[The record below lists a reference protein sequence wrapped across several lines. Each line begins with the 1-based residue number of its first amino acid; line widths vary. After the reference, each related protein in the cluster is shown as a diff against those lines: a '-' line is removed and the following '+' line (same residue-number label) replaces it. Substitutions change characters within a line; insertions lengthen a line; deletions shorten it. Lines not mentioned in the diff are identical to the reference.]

1 MLGVSQGQRKN
12 REAGK
17 PIYCPISIMN
27 QTETFI
33 RRGQFAIIAG
43 GPGTG
48 KSAITQA
55 ILQRGNDKGA
65 VNTTMYFSADSDAST
80 MFKRAAAI
88 ATGHDM
94 SYIDSLV
101 REGNAA
107 ELYGIVDA
115 KTHHMKFSYASS
127 PDVEDIQ
134 REVLAYETAYGAF
147 PEVIVMDNLK
157 NLYAGEGSEFE
168 ALEGNCEFLHGLAR
182 DTGAAVIALHHV
194 VGASEDGIS
203 PIPLSGLRGK
213 VSKTPEMVLTL
224 HRSET
229 HLNISPVK
237 NRSGKAQA
245 SGTWFLPVKADLSR
259 MYYEG

>member
-1 MLGVSQGQRKN
+1 MGITQGQRKN

-17 PIYCPISIMN
+17 PIHCPINIMN

-48 KSAITQA
+48 KSALTQA

-80 MFKRAAAI
+80 MFKRSAAI
-88 ATGHDM
+88 ATGYDM
-94 SYIDSLV
+94 SFIDSMV
-101 REGNAA
+101 REGKAS
-107 ELYGIVDA
+107 ELFGIVDS
-115 KTHHMKFSYASS
+115 KTSHMKFSYGSS
-127 PDVEDIQ
+127 PDVDDVK
-134 REVLAYETAYGAF
+134 REVLAYETVYGAF

-157 NLYAGEGSEFE
+157 NLYAGEGGEFE

-182 DTGAAVIALHHV
+182 DTGAAIIALHHV
-194 VGASEDGIS
+194 IGAVEDGIS

-213 VSKTPEMVLTL
+213 ISKTPEVILTL
-224 HRSET
+224 HRNDT

-237 NRSGKAQA
+237 NRNGKAQA
-245 SGTWFLPVKADLSR
+245 SGAWFLPVKADLSR
-259 MYYEG
+259 MAYEG

>member
-1 MLGVSQGQRKN
+1 MLNASQGMRKN

-33 RRGQFAIIAG
+33 RRGQFTIIAA
-43 GPGTG
+43 GPGAG
-48 KSAITQA
+48 KSAIAQA

-65 VNTTMYFSADSDAST
+65 TNTTMYFSADSDAST

-88 ATGHDM
+88 ATGYDM

-101 REGNAA
+101 REGKGH
-107 ELYGIVDA
+107 ELYGVVDA
-115 KTHHMKFSYASS
+115 KTSHMKFSYASS
-127 PDVEDIQ
+127 PDIDDVQ
-134 REVLAYETAYGAF
+134 REVLAYETVYGAF

-194 VGASEDGIS
+194 IGSAEDGIS
-203 PIPLSGLRGK
+203 PIPMSGLRGK
-213 VSKTPEMVLTL
+213 VSKTPEMILTL
-224 HRSET
+224 HRTDT
-229 HLNISPVK
+229 HVNISPVK
-237 NRSGKAQA
+237 NRGGKAQA
-245 SGTWFLPVKADLSR
+245 SGTWFLPVKVDMSKML
-259 MYYEG
+259 YEG